1 MSSKVTCIFSAV
13 VFISIPVLY
22 VMVNFETWQ
31 TITSIIKSSNSTDDD
46 GYIALH
52 HGFKIYKNPFSEMG
66 SLISFT
72 FGLDTARIRNETKRW
87 SGWIYSVVNHTCNK
101 PIEEMRRVNVRQ
113 TVKES
118 MKVREGGT
126 PNRNLYIQCPET
138 KGRLG
143 NQMFQIAATL
153 GIAHAINYKPVISP
167 SHPLVKY
174 FEINVSTI
182 HPDKPITITEEPWR
196 HGTMRPAGNCIMD
209 YNLTLDGYFQAWT
222 YFTNIPE
229 TIRKAFTIR
238 SEYLNQAKT
247 FVGRKQEE
255 SLTLVGIHVRRGDV
269 LSKGEQ
275 DAGFTV
281 ADKHYISEAMKFYR
295 NRCDLVRFIVCSDDV
310 EWSRSN
316 IEGSDVVFSPFQEAI
331 IDMAIMSLCDH
342 TIITS
347 GTFSWWSGWLSGG
360 QVVYLRDYPRPGS
373 ELAKEFI
380 QDIYYPPAWVGLSN
394 NKTSTFPQ
402 LL

>member
-1 MSSKVTCIFSAV
+1 MSSEVKCIFSAV
-13 VFISIPVLY
+13 VLLTIPVLY
-22 VMVNFETWQ
+22 VLVNFQTSL
-31 TITSIIKSSNSTDDD
+31 TITSIINSSNSTDDD
-46 GYIALH
+46 TLH
-52 HGFKIYKNPFSEMG
+52 NWFGIYKNPFTK
-66 SLISFT
+66 ISSFISCT

-87 SGWIYSVVNHTCNK
+87 SGWINSVVNHTCNK
-101 PIEEMRRVNVRQ
+101 PIEGMRRVNVSQ
-113 TVKES
+113 TVNES
-118 MKVREGGT
+118 MQARVGGT
-126 PNRNLYIQCPET
+126 RNSNLYIQCPEV

-143 NQMFQIAATL
+143 NQMFQIASTL
-153 GIAHAINYKPVISP
+153 GIAHALNYKPVISP

-174 FEINVSTI
+174 FEINVSTV

-255 SLTLVGIHVRRGDV
+255 SILLVGVHVRRGDV
-269 LSKGEQ
+269 LRKGEQ

-281 ADKHYISEAMKFYR
+281 ADKHYISEAMQFYR
-295 NRCDLVRFIVCSDDV
+295 NSCALVRFIVCSDDV
-310 EWSRSN
+310 EWSRLN

-380 QDIYYPPAWVGLSN
+380 PDIYYPPAWAGLSN